1 MRDIINLQI
10 EIFMLIFIGYTL
22 GKKGILDKSTRS
34 KLTTMVLSVVL
45 PFAIVKSFNMQLTK
59 DILVSTGLVLII
71 SFLIQLGYHIVNQF
85 LYNHLDQDRK
95 IVSQYATMV
104 SNAGFMGMP
113 VSEAAFGSTGLL
125 YASIFLIP
133 QRIFMWS
140 AGLSLFTSVSKKDL
154 IKKVATHPCIIAI
167 YIGLICMLLRSLGV
181 VFPDFVTMS
190 INSVASCN
198 TGLSMIIIGA
208 ILRDVPWSEFLDYQA
223 IRYSILRLVILPLIL
238 LFILLAFHIPT
249 DSIQVC
255 VLLTGMPAA
264 STTAMLAQSYDH
276 NPGYASKLI
285 FVSTVLSLITLPVW
299 LVVLKSI

>member
-104 SNAGFMGMP
+104 S
-113 VSEAAFGSTGLL
+113 
-125 YASIFLIP
+125 
-133 QRIFMWS
+133 
-140 AGLSLFTSVSKKDL
+140 K
-154 IKKVATHPCIIAI
+154 
-167 YIGLICMLLRSLGV
+167 
-181 VFPDFVTMS
+181 
-190 INSVASCN
+190 
-198 TGLSMIIIGA
+198 
-208 ILRDVPWSEFLDYQA
+208 
-223 IRYSILRLVILPLIL
+223 
-238 LFILLAFHIPT
+238 
-249 DSIQVC
+249 
-255 VLLTGMPAA
+255 
-264 STTAMLAQSYDH
+264 
-276 NPGYASKLI
+276 
-285 FVSTVLSLITLPVW
+285 
-299 LVVLKSI
+299 